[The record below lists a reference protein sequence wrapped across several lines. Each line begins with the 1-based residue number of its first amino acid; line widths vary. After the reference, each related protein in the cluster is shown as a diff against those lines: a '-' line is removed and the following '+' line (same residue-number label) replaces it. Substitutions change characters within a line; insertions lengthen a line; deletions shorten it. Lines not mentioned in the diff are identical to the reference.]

1 MKMNESYPDLSVED
15 IQAWVGQASYR
26 KGDSY
31 FHQGAIIEPRQQGM
45 TLKAHCLGSSAPSY
59 RLQATLDEDGVAEA
73 NCSCPVGDGGH
84 CKHVA
89 ALLLTWLNNP
99 EAFEENAD
107 LDTTLEQRS
116 KPELIV
122 LIRQM
127 LQRYPEL
134 EYLLELPSP
143 TTATNQ
149 SAIRPEI
156 IRHQVTHAF
165 ARSGDNWGWRDFF
178 EAARDLDELLNL
190 AGQYQEQSDN
200 INAAMIYHVVAD
212 EILRHDDILMA
223 EESDR
228 LGGLVDDCVEG
239 LGLCLQFIQDSNAR
253 RDILQP
259 IFNIFLWNIRMGGV
273 GIGDRVPD
281 ILMEQATPQE
291 KETIAG
297 WTQGALPGTHE
308 WSQEIL
314 GGLLLDLQAE
324 KLDDE
329 SFLEICRQTGRLKDL
344 VERLL
349 QIGRLE
355 EAISETEK
363 AGDYHLLTLADTF
376 VQQGHGSLAER
387 LVHNRSASS
396 HDTRLTIWL
405 KDYAIQQGDIS
416 KALELATRLFW
427 LKSSLTDYLEM
438 KKLAIQIS
446 QWFELRSGTFDML
459 SKNKQFGLLVEIFL
473 EEDEIDLALDAL
485 EEARTLARHRWEYP
499 YSLELKVAKT
509 AEISRPER
517 AIHLYLNQIK
527 SLIDKR
533 GRDNYAE
540 AANYLKVVQRLY
552 KRLGRHEDWQSLLVS
567 LRQENRMLPAF
578 QDEMRKAGL

>member
-1 MKMNESYPDLSVED
+1 MKESYPDLTMED
-15 IQAWVGQASYR
+15 IQAWVGLVSYR
-26 KGDSY
+26 KGDTY
-31 FHQGAIIEPRQQGM
+31 FHHGAIIEPRQQGM
-45 TLKAHCLGSSAPSY
+45 MLKAHCLGSSSPSY
-59 RLQATLDEDGVAEA
+59 RVQATLDEDGVAEA

-143 TTATNQ
+143 AAATSQADIN
-149 SAIRPEI
+149 PKI
-156 IRHQVTHAF
+156 ILHQVTQAF
-165 ARSGDNWGWRDFF
+165 ARSGDDWSWRDFF

-190 AGQYQEQSDN
+190 AGQYQERSDN
-200 INAAMIYHVVAD
+200 TNAAIIYRVVVD

-228 LGGLVDDCVEG
+228 LGSLVDDCVEG

-253 RDILQP
+253 RDILQA
-259 IFNIFLWNIRMGGV
+259 IFNVFLWNIRMGGV

-297 WTQGALPGTHE
+297 WTQAAIPGTHD
-308 WSQEIL
+308 WGQETL
-314 GGLLLDLQAE
+314 GGLLLDLQDEA
-324 KLDDE
+324 LDDE

-349 QIGRLE
+349 QIGRLD
-355 EAISETEK
+355 EAIGETDK
-363 AGDYHLLTLADTF
+363 AGDYHLISLADIF
-376 VQQGHGSLAER
+376 VQHGYSSLALEMIQ
-387 LVHNRSASS
+387 NRSETS
-396 HDTRLTIWL
+396 HDTRLTVWL
-405 KDYAIQQGDIS
+405 KDYAIQQGDLS
-416 KALELATRLFW
+416 KALELAMRLFW
-427 LKSSLTDYLEM
+427 LRPSLSDYLEM
-438 KKLAIQIS
+438 KKLAIQIN
-446 QWFELRSGTFDML
+446 QWFELWNDTFDKL
-459 SKNKQFGLLVEIFL
+459 SKIKQYGLLVEIFL

-485 EEARTLARHRWEYP
+485 EEARAMARHRWEYP

-509 AEISRPER
+509 AEISRPEQ
-517 AIHLYLNQIK
+517 AIQLYLNQIK

-533 GRDNYAE
+533 GRDNYAV
-540 AANYLKVVQRLY
+540 AANYLKVVKRLY
-552 KRLGRHEDWQSLLVS
+552 KQLGNQEDWQSLLVS
-567 LRQENRMLPAF
+567 LRQEYRMLPAF

>member
-1 MKMNESYPDLSVED
+1 MKENLPDLSMED
-15 IQAWVGQASYR
+15 IQAWVGLASYR
-26 KGDSY
+26 KGDTY
-31 FHQGAIIEPRQQGM
+31 FHKGAIIEPRQQGM
-45 TLKAHCLGSSAPSY
+45 LLKARCLGSSASSY
-59 RLQATLDEDGVAEA
+59 RVQATLNEDGVAEA
-73 NCSCPVGDGGH
+73 NCSCPVGDGGQ

-127 LQRYPEL
+127 LQRYPDL

-143 TTATNQ
+143 AAATNQ
-149 SAIRPEI
+149 ADINPKI
-156 IRHQVTHAF
+156 IRHQVTQAF
-165 ARSGDNWGWRDFF
+165 ARSGADWSWRDFF

-190 AGQYQEQSDN
+190 AGQYQERSDN
-200 INAAMIYHVVAD
+200 TNAAIIYRVVVD
-212 EILRHDDILMA
+212 EILRHDDILME

-228 LGGLVDDCVEG
+228 LGSLVDDCVDG

-253 RDILQP
+253 RDILQA
-259 IFNIFLWNIRMGGV
+259 IITVFLWDVKLGGI
-273 GIGDRVPD
+273 GIGDRVPY
-281 ILMEQATPQE
+281 ILKEHATPQE
-291 KETIAG
+291 KEMLAG
-297 WTQGALPGTHE
+297 WTQAALPGTRE
-308 WSQEIL
+308 WGQETL
-314 GGLLLDLQAE
+314 GGLLLDLQDEA
-324 KLDDE
+324 LDDQ
-329 SFLEICRQTGRLKDL
+329 SFLEICRQTGRLNDL

-349 QIGRLE
+349 QIGRLD

-363 AGDYHLLTLADTF
+363 AADYQLITLADIF
-376 VQQGHGSLAER
+376 VQNGHGSLAEQ
-387 LVHNRSASS
+387 LVHSRSVSS

-416 KALELATRLFW
+416 KALELTTRLFW
-427 LKSSLTDYLEM
+427 LRSSYPDYLEM

-446 QWFELRSGTFDML
+446 QWSDLRIDML
-459 SKNKQFGLLVEIFL
+459 DNLFKSKQFSLLVEIYL
-473 EEDEIDLALDAL
+473 EEDEIDLALETL
-485 EEARTLARHRWEYP
+485 EEARSLARHRWEYP
-499 YSLELKVAKT
+499 YSLEQQVAKA

-517 AIHLYLNQIK
+517 AIQLYLNQIK

-533 GRDNYAE
+533 GRDNYNE

-552 KRLGRHEDWQSLLVS
+552 KRLGRHEDWQSLIVS
-567 LRQENRMLPAF
+567 MRQENRMLPAF